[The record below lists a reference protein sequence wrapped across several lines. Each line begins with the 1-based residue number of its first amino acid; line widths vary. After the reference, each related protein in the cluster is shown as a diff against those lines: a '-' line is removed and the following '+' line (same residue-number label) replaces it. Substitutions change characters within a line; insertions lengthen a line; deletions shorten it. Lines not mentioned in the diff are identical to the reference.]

1 MTIDEAI
8 QLLKESHKHNYA
20 WRGSKLDIAIQL
32 GIEALKRLKEQRVL
46 EACERNYLL
55 PGETECL

>member
-8 QLLKESHKHNYA
+8 KILERWKGARLSVGYFDDVRA
-20 WRGSKLDIAIQL
+20 FQL